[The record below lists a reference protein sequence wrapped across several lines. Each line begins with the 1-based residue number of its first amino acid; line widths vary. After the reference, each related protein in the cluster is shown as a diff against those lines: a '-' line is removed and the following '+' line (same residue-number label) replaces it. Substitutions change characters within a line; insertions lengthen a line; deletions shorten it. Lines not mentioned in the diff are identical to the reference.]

1 MSMTTELPVAFTVLI
16 NTDDEKTPMVR
27 KGVRPSWTGAILLL
41 LILGFVQL
49 AQAQLSGPPTANCHI
64 TDGTFTACPNG
75 QAEWSDVQPLA
86 FHATNSFL
94 YVNQDAAHSFLYLL
108 YDFPSRTA
116 PLGPTESVQVNFSTV
131 SPESGVPAFEKYKIS
146 IFANGQIQVVENGQ
160 TVTADRIAGTAGF
173 GPSPNSA
180 VPHLIAELQVPL
192 TPGTGTVYSPDPLF
206 WSASPPPPTPT
217 PPPSPSPTPTPDPC
231 PTDPGKTYNRCVKAD
246 LNNAQANAT
255 QAAIACGLAGALC
268 STPLGIPICGPAEI
282 PLLIQSAL
290 FASLAAEIGRKLGGD
305 PPGVDFTVPPDP
317 NFTVIAQPATYSLSI
332 PTSGLTAQ
340 EADAFNALAVNMQQ
354 LIALEQAETTALAR
368 EEGASLAGNTF
379 WVNQQMQAARKFGGQ
394 AGVLYSQLPEL
405 QANIGA
411 AFKAAGIQFTFTPND
426 VLTFLAEINPNSP
439 PSEQQQQFV
448 LAQNLVAQQL
458 GISAANQALILPLLS
473 SADPLAVEILGTG
486 TFPAS
491 LSDPVIAA
499 TFKQLGAGLT
509 QSAPSLFLMGT
520 DAVSFHRDSTF
531 AGQLWAHLGGNV
543 AYVNDFGVR
552 GVTTVDGRP
561 VTGFSSVPPSLSDFS
576 GLFFASPG
584 TCCNDPATDA
594 SLGIATNASA
604 IASFMAGS
612 GGVAIEDFQG
622 APAWDSILGF
632 SAAPGVT
639 FGGSF
644 PICSDPAVSTAA
656 GVAAG
661 FIGNGAGPNTY
672 VDGCFI
678 HQAYSDS
685 FFAAQGFTS
694 LMDASNL
701 PSGSG
706 VVLQKGSTGGP
717 VLAPGSAATAALVQ
731 TNVNGDTVVD
741 LRGVAPTDAPTLQD
755 QIFMVVQSRIIQNP
769 SLSAIQLTTQLVNSL
784 PSSILPPDQAQAI
797 IDAVTSALV
806 PPPAVISGMPG
817 SGCSLW
823 PPNHKL
829 VQVATV
835 TAADAVGGVL
845 PGSFTVTGTSN
856 EPSNDPSDPE
866 IVITPDGLGGFI
878 VQLQADRLGTGTG
891 RIYTITTTASNTAG
905 LATISTATCTVPHD
919 QGQN

>member
-1 MSMTTELPVAFTVLI
+1 
-16 NTDDEKTPMVR
+16 
-27 KGVRPSWTGAILLL
+27 
-41 LILGFVQL
+41 
-49 AQAQLSGPPTANCHI
+49 
-64 TDGTFTACPNG
+64 
-75 QAEWSDVQPLA
+75 
-86 FHATNSFL
+86 
-94 YVNQDAAHSFLYLL
+94 
-108 YDFPSRTA
+108 
-116 PLGPTESVQVNFSTV
+116 
-131 SPESGVPAFEKYKIS
+131 
-146 IFANGQIQVVENGQ
+146 
-160 TVTADRIAGTAGF
+160 
-173 GPSPNSA
+173 
-180 VPHLIAELQVPL
+180 
-192 TPGTGTVYSPDPLF
+192 
-206 WSASPPPPTPT
+206 
-217 PPPSPSPTPTPDPC
+217 
-231 PTDPGKTYNRCVKAD
+231 
-246 LNNAQANAT
+246 
-255 QAAIACGLAGALC
+255 
-268 STPLGIPICGPAEI
+268 
-282 PLLIQSAL
+282 
-290 FASLAAEIGRKLGGD
+290 
-305 PPGVDFTVPPDP
+305 
-317 NFTVIAQPATYSLSI
+317 
-332 PTSGLTAQ
+332 
-340 EADAFNALAVNMQQ
+340 MQQ

-552 GVTTVDGRP
+552 GV
-561 VTGFSSVPPSLSDFS
+561 
-576 GLFFASPG
+576 
-584 TCCNDPATDA
+584 
-594 SLGIATNASA
+594 
-604 IASFMAGS
+604 
-612 GGVAIEDFQG
+612 
-622 APAWDSILGF
+622 
-632 SAAPGVT
+632 
-639 FGGSF
+639 
-644 PICSDPAVSTAA
+644 
-656 GVAAG
+656 AAG
-661 FIGNGAGPNTY
+661 FIGNGDGPNTY

-784 PSSILPPDQAQAI
+784 PSSILPPNQAQAI

-806 PPPAVISGMPG
+806 PPPSVISEIPG
-817 SGCSLW
+817 SGCSLC

-829 VQVATV
+829 VQVEPV
-835 TAADAVGGVL
+835 TGVDAV
-845 PGSFTVTGTSN
+845 
-856 EPSNDPSDPE
+856 
-866 IVITPDGLGGFI
+866 
-878 VQLQADRLGTGTG
+878 
-891 RIYTITTTASNTAG
+891 
-905 LATISTATCTVPHD
+905 
-919 QGQN
+919 